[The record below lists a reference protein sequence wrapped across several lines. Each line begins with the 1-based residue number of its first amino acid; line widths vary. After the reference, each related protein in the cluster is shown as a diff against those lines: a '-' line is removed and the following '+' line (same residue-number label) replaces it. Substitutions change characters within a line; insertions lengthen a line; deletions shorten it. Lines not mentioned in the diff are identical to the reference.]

1 MTIALLTEPWEWT
14 LNPKTKKSYLLDS
27 KTSFYLDYKIR
38 IEKALGM

>member
-38 IEKALGM
+38 IEKAIGM